1 MQHMR
6 YLILLLGLVG
16 VHALAAPPPMSKVTV
31 HVVSAETGKPIDRA
45 NVVIKLESSRSP
57 LRLYHKMVTNWETST
72 NQEGSVTLPEVPQGK
87 IRVQVIAKNYQTF
100 GDILPVD
107 QEVQT
112 LEIKLKPPQP
122 QYTVK

>member
-6 YLILLLGLVG
+6 CLLLLLGLASIPSWAG
-16 VHALAAPPPMSKVTV
+16 PPMSKVTIRV
-31 HVVSAETGKPIDRA
+31 TSADSGKPIDRA

-57 LRLYHKMVTNWETST
+57 LRLYRKMVTNWETST

-107 QEVQT
+107 RDAQT

>member
-6 YLILLLGLVG
+6 STILLLGL
-16 VHALAAPPPMSKVTV
+16 ATAQLWAAPPMSKVTI
-31 HVVSAETGKPIDRA
+31 HVTSAESGKPIDRA

-72 NQEGSVTLPEVPQGK
+72 NQEGNVTLPEVPQGK

-100 GDILPVD
+100 GDILPLD
-107 QEVQT
+107 QDVQT
-112 LEIKLKPPQP
+112 LEIKLKVPQP
-122 QYTVK
+122 QFTVK

>member
-6 YLILLLGLVG
+6 YLLLLLGLAG
-16 VHALAAPPPMSKVTV
+16 IQAWAGPPMSKVTV

-57 LRLYHKMVTNWETST
+57 LRLYRKMVTNWETST
-72 NQEGSVTLPEVPQGK
+72 NQEGNVTLPEVPQGK